1 MVQSA
6 KIPVPPSPP
15 DEAPEDDPEDDPDDE
30 LPEDDPE
37 DDPDDEPD
45 DDPEEEDPDEELDP
59 LEGPPSSPPDGWL
72 FELPH
77 PPMDGATANTKAE
90 AINEFRIIGNPGGGD
105 GKEGRARV
113 AHGT

>member
-30 LPEDDPE
+30 LPE

-90 AINEFRIIGNPGGGD
+90 AINEIRIIGNPGGGW
-105 GKEGRARV
+105 ERRACPGGSR
-113 AHGT
+113 A

>member
-1 MVQSA
+1 MVHSA

-15 DEAPEDDPEDDPDDE
+15 DEAPEDDPEDDPEDE
-30 LPEDDPE
+30 LPDDDPE
-37 DDPDDEPD
+37 DDPD
-45 DDPEEEDPDEELDP
+45 DDPEEEDPEEEDPDEEPDP

-90 AINEFRIIGNPGGGD
+90 AINEIRIIGNPGGGW
-105 GKEGRARV
+105 ERRACPGGSR
-113 AHGT
+113 A

>member
-15 DEAPEDDPEDDPDDE
+15 DEAPEDDPEDDPEDE
-30 LPEDDPE
+30 L
-37 DDPDDEPD
+37 PD
-45 DDPEEEDPDEELDP
+45 DDPEEEDPEEEDPEEEDPDEEPDP

-90 AINEFRIIGNPGGGD
+90 AINEIRIIGNPGGGW
-105 GKEGRARV
+105 ERRACPGGSR
-113 AHGT
+113 A